1 MAVARKNQEKTL
13 TQQQRLFIDYY
24 VAGPDDVRGNM
35 AASYRKAYPKVQYIG
50 ARPTRLLQEPQAAQ
64 YLEERRR
71 AMTERTDID
80 AARVMKELAKIG
92 FSDIRSLFDEHGR
105 LKPIHDLPPAI
116 SATIASID
124 VIVKDDKESKTPLQI
139 HKIKL
144 WNKLDALDK
153 MGKQIG
159 MFREQKDVHVKG
171 EITHLLEEISGAP
184 LSTPMGRVQAA
195 IDGAL
200 PDYDDDTSESGE

>member
-1 MAVARKNQEKTL
+1 MARKKQEKTL

-35 AASYRKAYPKVQYIG
+35 AASYRKAYPKVQCIG

-92 FSDIRSLFDEHGR
+92 FSDIRSLFDEYGR
-105 LKPIHDLPPAI
+105 LRPIHDLSPEVA
-116 SATIASID
+116 ATIASVD
-124 VIVKDDKESKTPLQI
+124 VIVKDKEGEAHCQI

-153 MGKQIG
+153 IGKQLG
-159 MFREQKDVHVKG
+159 MFREQRDVHVKG
-171 EITHLLEEISGAP
+171 EITHLLEEISGGP